1 MNYKEADL
9 PDDTYKMLRK
19 KFGEFTKDGIPNTPG
34 VPPRDLKKITP
45 VLSAKKMKTFKQFS
59 EMAEKKI
66 NKKITKLGKKTGDYK
81 PLDYIPNPLFLPPGA
96 GPEKKI

>member
-45 VLSAKKMKTFKQFS
+45 VLSAKKMKTFKEFQ
-59 EMAEKKI
+59 EELVPIKKI
-66 NKKITKLGKKTGDYK
+66 LDKIGKKIKNLPGDK
-81 PLDYIPNPLFLPPGA
+81 PYTQEPGQLP
-96 GPEKKI
+96 KKI